1 MSSRSS
7 RRTVIPEVI
16 QISATDCGPAA
27 IKSVFAGMGVELNYR
42 VLREACQTD
51 VDGTSIITLEEV
63 SSQLGLDAEQVMI
76 PMDHVFLPEA
86 HALPAIIVTLT
97 AGGRPHFVVLWRR
110 IGSYVQVMD
119 PAAGRHWARVET
131 VASTFY
137 QHTTSV
143 PAAAWRE
150 WASSAEAVATLE
162 RRLRDL
168 GAASA
173 PALIAKALE
182 DPGHQ
187 SIAMLD
193 AAARAVEAVVR
204 AGAVGRGRTAAG
216 LVQSMIA
223 KAESGE
229 VPIPE
234 SYWSVRPNPEVDGE
248 LLLIGAVL
256 LRFRGWRADATR
268 GDGAA
273 GAAEKAAPAMTAEL
287 ATALTSAQVSP
298 ARTLLRLLAQDPWSI
313 PLLIVAG
320 LVLATFGR
328 ILQALMLRAVLDLG
342 RDLGTVEQ
350 RATGMLV
357 LAGVAVALLLIQ
369 VPISLGLLGIGRRLE
384 VRLRKAYF
392 EKLPKTED
400 RYFQSRLASD
410 MASRCHNIQAMRT
423 LPALVAQGLTISLE
437 VLSTAAALMW
447 AAPGAW
453 TIAVGLTGATLL
465 LPLFA
470 QGLFFEPDMRVQT
483 HAGAL
488 SGFILN
494 ALQGLTPIR
503 IHGSERSLRR
513 GQEALL
519 VEWTKARYW
528 LQGLSVSFEGV
539 LMVVSY
545 GLVVLLVHS
554 YLETNERASLVLLV
568 VFWALRFPILGQ
580 RLLVLTRTFPSAM
593 NRVRRLLDIIG
604 EIEPTPARVEDIEPE
619 PSRIGNIEPAPSRIG
634 NIEPAPSRVVEPE
647 PSRIGNTEPTPAR
660 EVPAAA
666 LELRSPPAREAPDDH
681 DAGRPASGV
690 AITMER
696 VRVKGGGHTILDK
709 VSLNIA
715 AGEHVA
721 LVGVSGAGKS
731 TLVGLLLGWLR
742 PARGEI
748 RVDGEPLDQPAIER
762 LRRETA
768 WVDPA
773 VSIWNQSLLDNLRYG
788 NDAAHGWSLDATL
801 KGAEMLDILEALP
814 AGLQTSL
821 GEGGGLVSGGQG
833 QRVRLARAMLR
844 SGVRLAILD
853 EPFRGLDRERRARL
867 LAESRRLWAN
877 VTLLCVTHDVSQT
890 QEFDRVLVIEGGRI
904 IENDSPKALLAAQTS
919 RYAELVRADLENH
932 KLLWASGT
940 WRHWWLAD
948 GRLVEK
954 SAEKSAEKPAE
965 KSGP

>member
-1 MSSRSS
+1 MSPRP
-7 RRTVIPEVI
+7 RRRAIIPEVV
-16 QISATDCGPAA
+16 QISATDCGPASL
-27 IKSVFAGMGVELNYR
+27 KSVFAGMGFELNYR

-51 VDGTSIITLEEV
+51 VDGTSINTLEELAI
-63 SSQLGLDAEQVMI
+63 QLGLDAEQVML

-86 HALPAIIVTLT
+86 RALPAIIVTLS
-97 AGGRPHFVVLWRR
+97 AGGRNHFVVLWRR
-110 IGSYVQVMD
+110 IGPFVQVMD
-119 PAAGRHWARVET
+119 PAVGRRWARVET
-131 VASTFY
+131 LASTLY
-137 QHTTSV
+137 QHTTSA

-150 WASSAEAVATLE
+150 WAGSEEAVAALE
-162 RRLRDL
+162 RRLLDL
-168 GAASA
+168 GAAGA

-182 DPGHQ
+182 DPGYH
-187 SIAMLD
+187 SIAALD
-193 AAARAVEAVVR
+193 AAARAVEAMVR
-204 AGAVGRGRTAAG
+204 AGALRRGRTAAG

-223 KAESGE
+223 KAQSGE

-234 SYWSVRPNPEVDGE
+234 PYWSVRPNPDAEDE
-248 LLLIGAVL
+248 LLLTGAVL
-256 LRFRGWRADATR
+256 LRFRGWHAEATS
-268 GDGAA
+268 GSGAA
-273 GAAEKAAPAMTAEL
+273 SPAPAPIHGDL
-287 ATALTSAQVSP
+287 ATALVSAQVSP
-298 ARTLLRLLAQDPWSI
+298 AQTLRRLLAQDPWSV
-313 PLLIVAG
+313 PLLITAG

-328 ILQALMLRAVLDLG
+328 ILQAVMLRAMLDLG
-342 RDLGTVEQ
+342 RDLGTVGQ

-357 LAGVAVALLLIQ
+357 LAAVALALLSMQI
-369 VPISLGLLGIGRRLE
+369 PISLGLLGIGRRLE

-423 LPALVAQGLTISLE
+423 LPGLIAQGTTISLE
-437 VLSTAAALMW
+437 VLSTGAALVW

-453 TIAVGLTGATLL
+453 GIALALTAATLV
-465 LPLFA
+465 LPLLA
-470 QGLFFEPDMRVQT
+470 QKLFVEPDMRVQT

-488 SGFILN
+488 SSFILN
-494 ALQGLTPIR
+494 ALLGLTPIR
-503 IHGSERSLRR
+503 IHGAERSLRR
-513 GQEALL
+513 GQEAML

-528 LQGLSVSFEGV
+528 LQRLSVGFEGV

-545 GLVVLLVHS
+545 ALVVLLVYS
-554 YLETNERASLVLLV
+554 YLETSERASLVLLV

-580 RLLVLTRTFPSAM
+580 RLLVLTRAFPSAM

-604 EIEPTPARVEDIEPE
+604 EIDPTGEDPRPAGKAGRVPTPLRSTSSIDPE
-619 PSRIGNIEPAPSRIG
+619 LPSTPLCEAPGDEAVEPAAG
-634 NIEPAPSRVVEPE
+634 V
-647 PSRIGNTEPTPAR
+647 
-660 EVPAAA
+660 AAA
-666 LELRSPPAREAPDDH
+666 
-681 DAGRPASGV
+681 ASGV
-690 AITMER
+690 AISMER
-696 VRVKGGGHTILDK
+696 VRIKGGGHTILDK
-709 VSLNIA
+709 ISLNIA

-721 LVGVSGAGKS
+721 VVGVSGAGKS

-748 RVDGEPLDQPAIER
+748 RVDGELLDQPALER
-762 LRRETA
+762 LRRATA

-773 VSIWNQSLLDNLRYG
+773 ISIWNQSLLDNLRYG
-788 NDAAHGWSLDATL
+788 NDSAHGWSLDAAL
-801 KGAEMLDILEALP
+801 RGAEMLDILEALP

-867 LAESRRLWAN
+867 LAESRRLWKN
-877 VTLLCVTHDVSQT
+877 VTLLCVTHDVAQT

-904 IENDSPKALLAAQTS
+904 IESGPPKQLLAAEKS
-919 RYAELVRADLENH
+919 RYAELLRADQDNH
-932 KLLWASGT
+932 QQLWTGGK

-954 SAEKSAEKPAE
+954 PM
-965 KSGP
+965 P

>member
-1 MSSRSS
+1 MSVRS
-7 RRTVIPEVI
+7 RRRTIIPEVI
-16 QISATDCGPAA
+16 QISATDCGPASL
-27 IKSVFAGMGVELNYR
+27 KSVFAGMGRELNYR

-51 VDGTSIITLEEV
+51 VDGTSTDTLEEL
-63 SSQLGLDAEQVMI
+63 SNQLGLVAEQVMLPI
-76 PMDHVFLPEA
+76 DHVFLPEA
-86 HALPAIIVTLT
+86 CALPAIIVTLT
-97 AGGRPHFVVLWRR
+97 AGGRPHFIVLWRR
-110 IGSYVQVMD
+110 VGPFVQVMD

-131 VASTFY
+131 LISTLY
-137 QHTTSV
+137 QHTTSA

-150 WASSAEAVATLE
+150 WAGSEEAVATLE

-168 GAASA
+168 GAVGAR
-173 PALIAKALE
+173 PLIARALE
-182 DPGHQ
+182 DPGHR
-187 SIAMLD
+187 SIATLD
-193 AAARAVEAVVR
+193 AATRAVEAVIR
-204 AGAVGRGRTAAG
+204 AGAIGRGRTAAG
-216 LVQSMIA
+216 LVQSMVA

-234 SYWSVRPNPEVDGE
+234 PYWSVRPNPDAPGEADGEPE
-248 LLLIGAVL
+248 LLLTAAVL
-256 LRFRGWRADATR
+256 VRFRGWREEAPKDAS
-268 GDGAA
+268 AA
-273 GAAEKAAPAMTAEL
+273 SPAPSAVNAEL
-287 ATALTSAQVSP
+287 ATALVSAQVSP
-298 ARTLLRLLAQDPWSI
+298 AQTLFRLLVEDPRSI
-313 PLLIVAG
+313 PLLITAG
-320 LVLATFGR
+320 LVIATFGR

-342 RDLGTVEQ
+342 RDLATVEQ

-357 LAGVAVALLLIQ
+357 LAAIALGLVLMQI
-369 VPISLGLLGIGRRLE
+369 PISLGLLGIGRRLE

-423 LPALVAQGLTISLE
+423 LPALIAQGLTISLE
-437 VLSTAAALMW
+437 VLSTAAALIW

-453 TIAVGLTGATLL
+453 GIALALTAATLV
-465 LPLFA
+465 LPLLA
-470 QGLFFEPDMRVQT
+470 QGVFFEPDMRVQT

-488 SGFILN
+488 SSFILN
-494 ALQGLTPIR
+494 ALVGLTPIR
-503 IHGSERSLRR
+503 IHGAERSLRR

-528 LQGLSVSFEGV
+528 LQSLSVGFEGA
-539 LMVVSY
+539 LMLVSY
-545 GLVVLLVHS
+545 ALVVLLVYS
-554 YLETNERASLVLLV
+554 YLETSERASLVLLV

-580 RLLVLTRTFPSAM
+580 RLLVLTRAFPSAM

-604 EIEPTPARVEDIEPE
+604 EIEPTPAARPAPAPALEQPPAPVL
-619 PSRIGNIEPAPSRIG
+619 EPAPAL
-634 NIEPAPSRVVEPE
+634 E
-647 PSRIGNTEPTPAR
+647 
-660 EVPAAA
+660 PAAA
-666 LELRSPPAREAPDDH
+666 V
-681 DAGRPASGV
+681 SGV
-690 AITMER
+690 AIAMER
-696 VRVKGGGHTILDK
+696 VRVKGGGHIILDK

-748 RVDGEPLDQPAIER
+748 RVDGAPLDQLAIER
-762 LRRETA
+762 LRRTTA

-773 VSIWNQSLLDNLRYG
+773 ISIWNQSLLDNLRYG
-788 NDAAHGWSLDATL
+788 NDSAHGWSLDATL

-844 SGVRLAILD
+844 SGVRLVILD

-877 VTLLCVTHDVSQT
+877 VTLLCVTHDVAQT

-904 IENDSPKALLAAQTS
+904 VENAPPKELLANDTS
-919 RYAELVRADLENH
+919 RYAALLRADQDNH
-932 KLLWASGT
+932 QLLWTSGN

-954 SAEKSAEKPAE
+954 SRP
-965 KSGP
+965 

>member
-1 MSSRSS
+1 MNPRP
-7 RRTVIPEVI
+7 RARTIIPEVI
-16 QISATDCGPAA
+16 QISATDCGPASL
-27 IKSVFAGMGVELNYR
+27 KSVFAGMGRELNYR
-42 VLREACQTD
+42 ILREACQTD
-51 VDGTSIITLEEV
+51 VDGTSIDTLEEL
-63 SSQLGLDAEQVMI
+63 SRQLGLDAEQVML

-86 HALPAIIVTLT
+86 HALPAIIVTLS

-110 IGSYVQVMD
+110 IGPFVQVMD
-119 PAAGRHWARVET
+119 PLTGRRWTRVET
-131 VASTFY
+131 LVSTIY
-137 QHTTSV
+137 RHTTSV

-150 WASSAEAVATLE
+150 WAGSEEAVAALE
-162 RRLRDL
+162 RRLRML
-168 GAASA
+168 GAAGA
-173 PALIAKALE
+173 KALIAKALE
-182 DPGHQ
+182 DPRHHA
-187 SIAMLD
+187 IAALD

-204 AGAVGRGRTAAG
+204 AGALGRGRMAAG
-216 LVQSMIA
+216 LVQSMLA

-234 SYWSVRPNPEVDGE
+234 AYWSARPNPDAPEGQDE
-248 LLLIGAVL
+248 LLLTGAVL
-256 LRFRGWRADATR
+256 LRFRGWQGEGATGDA
-268 GDGAA
+268 
-273 GAAEKAAPAMTAEL
+273 AAPAPAPSAMTADL
-287 ATALTSAQVSP
+287 ATALVSAQASP
-298 ARTLLRLLAQDPWSI
+298 ARTLLRLVAKDPRSV
-313 PLLIVAG
+313 PLLIMAG

-328 ILQALMLRAVLDLG
+328 IIQALMLRAVLDLG

-357 LAGVAVALLLIQ
+357 LVGVALGLLLIQ

-384 VRLRKAYF
+384 VRLRQAYF
-392 EKLPKTED
+392 EKLPRTED

-410 MASRCHNIQAMRT
+410 MASRCHSIQAMRT
-423 LPALVAQGLTISLE
+423 LPVLIAQGITISLE
-437 VLSTAAALMW
+437 VLSTAAALIW

-453 TIAVGLTGATLL
+453 AIALALTAATLL
-465 LPLFA
+465 LPLLA
-470 QGLFFEPDMRVQT
+470 QRLFFEPDMRVQT

-488 SGFILN
+488 SSFILN
-494 ALQGLTPIR
+494 ALVGLTPIR
-503 IHGSERSLRR
+503 IHGAERSLRR

-528 LQGLSVSFEGV
+528 LQGLSVGFEGV

-545 GLVVLLVHS
+545 ALVVVLVYS
-554 YLETNERASLVLLV
+554 YLQTSERAALVLLV

-580 RLLVLTRTFPSAM
+580 RLLVLTRSLPSAM

-604 EIEPTPARVEDIEPE
+604 EIEPTPVRSTSSA
-619 PSRIGNIEPAPSRIG
+619 
-634 NIEPAPSRVVEPE
+634 
-647 PSRIGNTEPTPAR
+647 EPTGGSLSSAEPTGTDPQV
-660 EVPAAA
+660 EPAAA
-666 LELRSPPAREAPDDH
+666 AR
-681 DAGRPASGV
+681 GV
-690 AITMER
+690 AIAMER
-696 VRVKGGGHTILDK
+696 VRVKGGGHIILDK

-715 AGEHVA
+715 PGEHVA
-721 LVGVSGAGKS
+721 VVGVSGAGKS

-748 RVDGEPLDQPAIER
+748 RIDGAPLDQLAVER
-762 LRRETA
+762 LRRTTA

-773 VSIWNQSLLDNLRYG
+773 ISIWNQSLLDNLRYG
-788 NDAAHGWSLDATL
+788 NDSAHGWSLDAAL

-844 SGVRLAILD
+844 SGVRLVVLD

-877 VTLLCVTHDVSQT
+877 VTLLCVTHDVAQT

-904 IENDSPKALLAAQTS
+904 VENGPPKELVARDKS
-919 RYAELVRADLENH
+919 RYAALLRADQDNH
-932 KLLWASGT
+932 QQLWTSGK

-954 SAEKSAEKPAE
+954 PT
-965 KSGP
+965 P